1 MSAITFQV
9 ERSPLSETKGN
20 TAVPA
25 PGTAVFAHPA
35 LTTTVPKEFVH
46 RAAVAEVMLTSWKRR
61 DDTHFTVTAQWPR
74 AHSFFTPSEDGLH
87 DPLIAAETVRQVGAL
102 LAHAEYG
109 VPLGHHFLM
118 WDLDIAVEP
127 RGLLVGEAPAS
138 LELAVTATDVKLRGG
153 NLAQLGYEATVL
165 RGGVPIARGAASFST
180 ATPAVYS
187 RLRGRQDLGLIRA
200 LPLTAPASP
209 QSVGRTSPVDVVL
222 SPVGGPHRWQ
232 LRVDT
237 RHPVLFDHPVDHVPG
252 MVLLEA
258 ARQATAEVLERS
270 SLSPLDMSSTF
281 KRYVE
286 LDAPCLIEAT
296 HQGYSADGTAELVR
310 VTGRQNGN
318 EVVFACLVTAAASH
332 ARS

>member
-1 MSAITFQV
+1 MSASTFQV
-9 ERSPLSETKGN
+9 ERAPLSGVKGG
-20 TAVPA
+20 TAVPTPEPA
-25 PGTAVFAHPA
+25 AFAFPA

-46 RAAVAEVMLTSWKRR
+46 RAAVAEVMLTSWKRQ
-61 DDTHFTVTAQWPR
+61 DDTRFTVTAQWPR

-87 DPLIAAETVRQVGAL
+87 DPLIAAETVRQVGSL

-118 WDLDIAVEP
+118 WRLDIAVEP
-127 RGLLVGEAPAS
+127 AGLLVGGVPAS
-138 LELAVTATDVKLRGG
+138 LELLVTATDVKCRGG
-153 NLAQLGYEATVL
+153 SLAQLGYEATVL
-165 RGGVPIARGAASFST
+165 RDGAPVARGKASFST
-180 ATPAVYS
+180 ATPTVYG
-187 RLRGRQDLGLIRA
+187 RLRGRQDLSLIRA

-222 SPVGGPHRWQ
+222 SPADGPHRWQ

-252 MVLLEA
+252 MVLIEA
-258 ARQATAEVLERS
+258 ARQATAGVLERS
-270 SLSPLDMSSTF
+270 SLSPLRMNSTF

-296 HQGYSADGTAELVR
+296 HQGRSADGTTESVQ
-310 VTGRQNGN
+310 VTARQNGA
-318 EVVFACLVTAAASH
+318 EVFTCLVSAMASH
-332 ARS
+332 TRP